1 MSDGAT
7 EHDAGARHLPPAET
21 GSTGAARPRS
31 AGEAAPVTVAR
42 PEPGIAVVTLDA
54 PSTRNSL
61 SRQTIALLDEAIAA
75 LAADAGVAAIVL
87 AATGPAFSAGHDLKE
102 LTRHRADPDGG
113 RAFYAET
120 MRACARLMQAV
131 VACPRPVIAAVEG
144 VATAA
149 GCQLVATCDLAVAA
163 TTATFA
169 TPGVNIGL
177 FCSTPMVALS
187 RNVPRKRAMEMLLL
201 GEMVTAEEAERH
213 GLVNRVVPPDRVRD
227 EALAMARIIAAKSP
241 VTVAIGKEA
250 FYRQIEQPLAEA
262 YDYAASVMV
271 ENMMARDAAEG
282 IGAFLEKRPPAW
294 KGC

>member
-1 MSDGAT
+1 VSGDAPERAPGAQSLKA
-7 EHDAGARHLPPAET
+7 EAGPADVTRARAA
-21 GSTGAARPRS
+21 TGA
-31 AGEAAPVTVAR
+31 EPVRIAR
-42 PEPGIAVVTLDA
+42 PEPAIAVITLDSPA
-54 PSTRNSL
+54 TRNSL
-61 SRQTIALLDEAIAA
+61 SRRTIARLDEAVAT
-75 LAADAGVAAIVL
+75 LSADSDVAAIVL

-102 LTRHRADPDGG
+102 LARHRDDPDGG
-113 RAFYAET
+113 RAFYDET
-120 MRACARLMQAV
+120 MRACARMMQAI
-131 VACPRPVIAAVEG
+131 VATPKPVIAAVEG

-201 GEMVTAEEAERH
+201 GEALSADEAERY
-213 GLVNRVVPPDRVRD
+213 GLVNRVVPPERVRD
-227 EALAMARIIAAKSP
+227 EALAMARTIAAKSR

-262 YDYAASVMV
+262 YDYAAAVMV
-271 ENMMARDAAEG
+271 ANMMAHDAAEG

-294 KGC
+294 KGR